1 MLKMEE
7 IKQLSMEEL
16 KIRLRDAE
24 EELVNLRFQL
34 ALHQLENPLK
44 VRYLRKD
51 IARLKTV
58 IREYELG
65 QKKEIESK
73 G

>member
-1 MLKMEE
+1 MLKMDE
-7 IKQLSMEEL
+7 IKQLPIEEL
-16 KIRLRDAE
+16 KIRLRDAK
-24 EELVNLRFQL
+24 EELINLKFQL

-58 IREYELG
+58 IREHELG
-65 QKKEIESK
+65 LKKEIESK